1 MIILKAS
8 VNLYSTENGEIQKF
22 LTSYYNKKIELE
34 NDLKWNTQFE
44 NPIEI
49 SDMIGTFI
57 ENNEKYKI
65 NMWISIDK
73 GVYINVTEHNADKI
87 IRYIYERF
95 PY

>member
-1 MIILKAS
+1 MIILKTS
-8 VNLYSTENGEIQKF
+8 VNLYSAKNGEIAKF
-22 LTSYYNKKIELE
+22 LTSFYSKKIELE
-34 NDLKWNTQFE
+34 NDLKWNKDFE
-44 NPIEI
+44 NPVEI
-49 SDMIGTFI
+49 NDIIGTFI
-57 ENNEKYKI
+57 ENNDRYKI